1 MAQVKVWECHGNEN
15 VYVGSFS
22 VDEVWSEDVV
32 QGDVERK
39 ARSLAGS
46 TGKLIL
52 GCNDQLWNYPSL
64 TSLEAA
70 IAERKAEFWAVVDG
84 ENNGERTNAN
94 FEQLEQI
101 LQDLRDRYA

>member
-70 IAERKAEFWAVVDG
+70 IAARRAEFWAAVDDTTP
-84 ENNGERTNAN
+84 GERTNGN
-94 FEQLEQI
+94 LQQLEGI
-101 LQDLRDRYA
+101 LQDLRDSF